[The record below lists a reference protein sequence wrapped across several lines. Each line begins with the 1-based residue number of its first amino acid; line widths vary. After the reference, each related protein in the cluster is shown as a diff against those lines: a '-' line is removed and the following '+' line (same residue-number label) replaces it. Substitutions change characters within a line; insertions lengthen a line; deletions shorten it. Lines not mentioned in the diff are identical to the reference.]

1 MDTLRAMRVIIAIS
15 EREGF
20 SAAGR
25 VLGLSPPA
33 ITRIVSELEAHLGV
47 QLLARSTRSVH
58 LTDAGIRFV
67 EDARR
72 VLLSVG
78 EAEDAARGIHGELRG
93 TVRVTASSLFGRN
106 YVTRLLSDFLNR
118 YPGMEVVALFVDRV
132 VQLSEENQD
141 IAVRIGHLT
150 DSSLRATRVGA
161 VRRIVCASPDYLL
174 RRGVPASPGDLEQ
187 HETIGITAL
196 GAGLN
201 WQFGQAGQTF
211 ERRVRP
217 RIRVNSH
224 EGGIAAAEAGFGL
237 TQVCSNEI
245 AAQLKAGSLVA
256 VLGNFEPPV
265 LPVHVL
271 RREGERPPAR
281 VRAVMDHLVSGLRQ
295 ILIELEPPVNLP
307 RQVAAS

>member
-1 MDTLRAMRVIIAIS
+1 MDTLRAMKVLVIIS

-25 VLGLSPPA
+25 MLGLSPPA
-33 ITRIVSELEAHLGV
+33 VTRIVSELEAHLGV
-47 QLLARSTRSVH
+47 QLLTRSTRNVQ
-58 LTDAGIRFV
+58 LTDAGARFV

-72 VLLSVG
+72 VLLAVS

-93 TVRVTASSLFGRN
+93 TVRVTASSQFGRIH
-106 YVTRLLSDFLNR
+106 VTPLLSDFLNL
-118 YPGMEVVALFVDRV
+118 YPGMEVAALLVDRV
-132 VQLSEENQD
+132 VQLSDENQD
-141 IAVRIGHLT
+141 IAVRIGHLA
-150 DSSLRATRVGA
+150 DSGLRSTRVGA
-161 VRRIVCASPDYLL
+161 VRRVVCCSPDYMR
-174 RRGVPASPGDLEQ
+174 RRGVPASPHELDQ

-201 WQFGQAGQTF
+201 WQFNQNGQTV

-224 EGGIAAAEAGFGL
+224 DGGIAAAEAGFGL

-245 AAQLKAGSLVA
+245 TAQLKAGSLIA
-256 VLGNFEPPV
+256 VLGDFEPPP

-271 RREGERPPAR
+271 RREGDKPPAR
-281 VRAVMDHLVSGLRQ
+281 VRALVDHLVAGLRQ
-295 ILIELEPPVNLP
+295 ILLELD
-307 RQVAAS
+307 AG